1 MYKLRHVTKDWPF
14 PFMTYMIHTRTE
26 AIIMVDSTF
35 PHTHTLSQE
44 VSFET
49 PLNRILRHFMQRL
62 YNSCTITTSL
72 ITICASQTASPFQ
85 QTLELAQRS
94 NSIKQTLADVME
106 LNEQN
111 SSSACFII
119 G

>member
-14 PFMTYMIHTRTE
+14 PFMTYMIYTRTE
-26 AIIMVDSTF
+26 AIIMVDSTS
-35 PHTHTLSQE
+35 PHTYTHTHTLSQE

-62 YNSCTITTSL
+62 YNSRTTTTTL

-94 NSIKQTLADVME
+94 NSIKQTLADMM
-106 LNEQN
+106 N
-111 SSSACFII
+111 
-119 G
+119 